1 MTTTHSYFVI
11 VGTRDDP
18 LYEAEFGP
26 MSRGD
31 AGKRDEH
38 RHLNQFIVHAALDLV
53 DELQCGTNNMYLKEV
68 DKFNDWHVSA
78 YVAASGRTN
87 WEGIVDESSRG
98 TVGVRFMLLHDSR
111 NQDGIRG
118 FFQDCHELYIKAL
131 LNPFTELN
139 SPITTTTFDTKVRAI
154 GRKYL

>member
-1 MTTTHSYFVI
+1 MTATNSYFVI

-26 MSRGD
+26 MARGD

-53 DELQCGTNNMYLKEV
+53 DEIQWGTNNMYLKEV

-78 YVAASGRTN
+78 YVTAS
-87 WEGIVDESSRG
+87 
-98 TVGVRFMLLHDSR
+98 GVRFMLLHDAR

-139 SPITTTTFDTKVRAI
+139 SPITSPAFDSKVRVI